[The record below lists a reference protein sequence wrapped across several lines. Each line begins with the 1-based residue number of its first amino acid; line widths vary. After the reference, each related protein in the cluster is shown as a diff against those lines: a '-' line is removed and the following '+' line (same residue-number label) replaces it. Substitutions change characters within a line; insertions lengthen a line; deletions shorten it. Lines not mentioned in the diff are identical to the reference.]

1 MNFIKNFSKYW
12 TTGANTNRTILL
24 TWSVC
29 FTRFVVNMAQFTL
42 CQVCI
47 FVWREIGA
55 MWGAW
60 GGAGKDKVTDMS
72 LRYLLPDL
80 CLASGHNPALL
91 LLATTSSQTRLRTQF
106 NHRLRDVQFESF
118 RQDHLYVGAQQ
129 NPWGGERRGWWQ
141 EAFWGSSSPRHPHCA
156 QCAQLIDGLTPSSSQ

>member
-1 MNFIKNFSKYW
+1 MKCVFYK
-12 TTGANTNRTILL
+12 
-24 TWSVC
+24 VC
-29 FTRFVVNMAQFTL
+29 SEHGTVHIMPGLYL
-42 CQVCI
+42 CMERDWCHV
-47 FVWREIGA
+47 RA
-55 MWGAW
+55 R

-80 CLASGHNPALL
+80 CLASGHNRALL

-129 NPWGGERRGWWQ
+129 NP
-141 EAFWGSSSPRHPHCA
+141 
-156 QCAQLIDGLTPSSSQ
+156 